1 MSSFFP
7 PMTFP
12 YGETVTH
19 IVRTASGRDGDG
31 NDTWTE
37 TSMVIN
43 NVAVAPR
50 DSNGSSTSNEQTQGR
65 DTVTIGLTIG
75 LPSGT
80 VVAAVDRFIIRGNTY
95 DVEGQPESLL
105 NPFTGWNPGLPV
117 ALKRVTG

>member
-7 PMTFP
+7 PMNYP

-19 IVRTASGRDGDG
+19 IVRTVTGRDALG
-31 NDTWTE
+31 NDAFTE
-37 TSMVIN
+37 TSTVIS

-50 DSNGSSTSNEQTQGR
+50 DSNGSANEQTQGR
-65 DTVTIGLTIG
+65 DTVTVGLTIG
-75 LPSGT
+75 LPPGT
-80 VVAAVDRFIIRGNTY
+80 VVNAVDRFIIRGNTY

-105 NPFTGWNPGLPV
+105 NPFTRWNPGLPV